1 MEENSPCNRPLFKE
15 MKFSPTKSPA
25 TWAGLIGIYSR
36 STFTTITCIE
46 RCLCTR
52 RIGTNACAPVINNN
66 YLSVKKVSNT
76 LPFSPIKHRN
86 VRRESF
92 LPCSR

>member
-1 MEENSPCNRPLFKE
+1 MSANL
-15 MKFSPTKSPA
+15 
-25 TWAGLIGIYSR
+25 SR
-36 STFTTITCIE
+36 FVSEIHPVSIQ
-46 RCLCTR
+46 
-52 RIGTNACAPVINNN
+52 RIGTEYHSEDVRGIINII